1 MLNIISSPAKP
12 VPHLPPVPRRRRGG
26 QPLNH
31 NALNH
36 GLYALKNSTPL
47 NKISSALP
55 ALPRSFDASSP
66 AVAQEIIQDLMQE
79 ICVVYQEMIKAE
91 NNPAM
96 VAWCNTLV
104 SMVGLVGR
112 LKVDFARR
120 FLVGSDL
127 QVVSQDPLHL
137 IHDTIWKKGILPEAH
152 SFGPNIP
159 KNDFNSLALEEALCR
174 SVSRSP
180 FPFLTPRQWAVLAP
194 LVPPAERTGKR
205 GRPPADPRIL
215 LDAIFWKLAHHA
227 RWQDLPPWYPPML
240 TCRRYYRRLFLSGR
254 LDTLYTALY
263 DDLLTR
269 GMVSLHGLVKQGDV
283 AISENKV
290 IMRRGM
296 GKSWQMR
303 TALLFLQQG
312 YQALRKER
320 REKAHGNRPQI
331 HTARMIARDKEIQAR
346 ASREEEE
353 FAYTPIDLAN
363 LGTDQENAGALAM
376 ASGKKRL
383 KPSRHIDKGNYKFTP
398 IDLGNLGSDEGE
410 CEEAPPKPRRKTTS
424 LSLSQVKGYDKL
436 SVP

>member
-1 MLNIISSPAKP
+1 MLNIYPSSIPS
-12 VPHLPPVPRRRRGG
+12 VPRLPPTLHRRRGG

-36 GLYALKNSTPL
+36 GLYAVKNRTPL
-47 NKISSALP
+47 TEISSSLP
-55 ALPRSFDASSP
+55 SYPLLLDTSSSTVTQQLILGLTGEIGLAYQKLRSVEDNRS
-66 AVAQEIIQDLMQE
+66 
-79 ICVVYQEMIKAE
+79 MIAWF
-91 NNPAM
+91 NTTVRM
-96 VAWCNTLV
+96 VA
-104 SMVGLVGR
+104 LVGR
-112 LKVDFARR
+112 MKLDFVKR
-120 FLVGSDL
+120 FVIGSDL
-127 QVVSQDPLHL
+127 QVVSEHALAL
-137 IHDTIWKKGILPEAH
+137 IHNSFWEKGIVSEAH
-152 SFGPNIP
+152 SFRANID
-159 KNDFNSLALEEALCR
+159 KSDFNSLALQEALCR

-180 FPFLTPRQWAVLAP
+180 FPFLTPRQWAVLEP

-205 GRPPADPRIL
+205 GRPPADPRKL

-254 LDTLYTALY
+254 LDMLYSALY
-263 DDLLTR
+263 QDLLTR
-269 GMVSLHGLVKQGDV
+269 GMVSLHALVKQGDV

-296 GKSWQMR
+296 DKSWQMR
-303 TALLFLQQG
+303 TALLILQQG
-312 YQALRKER
+312 CQALRKER

-363 LGTDQENAGALAM
+363 LGTDQEIGDDLAM
-376 ASGKKRL
+376 ASGKNRI
-383 KPSRHIDKGNYKFTP
+383 KPSRHIDNGDYTFTP

-424 LSLSQVKGYDKL
+424 LSLSQMKGYDKL
-436 SVP
+436 FLP

>member
-1 MLNIISSPAKP
+1 MLNISPSSVKSLSP
-12 VPHLPPVPRRRRGG
+12 VLPLFHRRRGG

-36 GLYALKNSTPL
+36 GLYAVKNRTPL
-47 NKISSALP
+47 TEISSSLP
-55 ALPRSFDASSP
+55 SYPLLLDTSSST
-66 AVAQEIIQDLMQE
+66 VTQQLILDLTGEIGR
-79 ICVVYQEMIKAE
+79 VYQKLRSVEDNRSMIAWF
-91 NNPAM
+91 NTVVRM
-96 VAWCNTLV
+96 V
-104 SMVGLVGR
+104 SLVGR
-112 LKVDFARR
+112 MKMDFIKR

-127 QVVSQDPLHL
+127 QYVSEHAHTL
-137 IHDTIWKKGILPEAH
+137 IQNSFWEKGIVSEAH
-152 SFGPNIP
+152 SFRANID
-159 KNDFNSLALEEALCR
+159 KSDFNSLALQEALCR

-180 FPFLTPRQWAVLAP
+180 FPFLTPRQWAVLEP

-205 GRPPADPRIL
+205 GRPPADPRKL

-227 RWQDLPPWYPPML
+227 RWQDLPTWYPPML

-254 LDTLYTALY
+254 LDMLYSALY
-263 DDLLTR
+263 QDLLTR
-269 GMVSLHGLVKQGDV
+269 EKVSFHALVEHGSV

-296 GKSWQMR
+296 DKSWQMR
-303 TALLFLQQG
+303 TALLILQQG
-312 YQALRKER
+312 CQALRKER
-320 REKAHGNRPQI
+320 GEKAHGNRPQI
-331 HTARMIARDKEIQAR
+331 HTARMIVREKEIQAR

-376 ASGKKRL
+376 PIGKKRL
-383 KPSRHIDKGNYKFTP
+383 KPSRHIDNGDYKFTP

-424 LSLSQVKGYDKL
+424 LSLSQMKGYDKL
-436 SVP
+436 FLP

>member
-1 MLNIISSPAKP
+1 MLNIFTSPAKP
-12 VPHLPPVPRRRRGG
+12 VPRLPPTLRRRRGG

-36 GLYALKNSTPL
+36 GLYALKNSIPL

-55 ALPRSFDASSP
+55 ALPRSFDAGSP

-91 NNPAM
+91 NNPAK

-104 SMVGLVGR
+104 GMVGLVGR

-137 IHDTIWKKGILPEAH
+137 IHDIFWKKGILPEAH

-180 FPFLTPRQWAVLAP
+180 FPFLTPRKWAVLAP

-227 RWQDLPPWYPPML
+227 RWQDLPRGYPSMH
-240 TCRRYYRRLFLSGR
+240 TYRRYYRRLFLTGC

-269 GMVSLHGLVKQGDV
+269 GRTGLPSVVRHGRVTV
-283 AISENKV
+283 YEYKV
-290 IMRRGM
+290 ILRRGLD
-296 GKSWQMR
+296 KSWQTR

-312 YQALRKER
+312 YQALRRER

-353 FAYTPIDLAN
+353 FTYTPIDLAN

-376 ASGKKRL
+376 PIGKKRL